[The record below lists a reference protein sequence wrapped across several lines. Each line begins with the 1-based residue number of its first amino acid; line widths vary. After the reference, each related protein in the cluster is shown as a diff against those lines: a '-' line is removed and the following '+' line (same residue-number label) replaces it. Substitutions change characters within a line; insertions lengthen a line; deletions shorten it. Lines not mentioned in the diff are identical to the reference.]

1 MKLQELPELPEL
13 PESMILNIFSFY
25 PSFVF
30 YENCKR
36 VLNYNTQNIFV
47 LLREYYFSPPQPLL
61 IPSYLFLDYFLH
73 HKHLLILDNHR
84 HFEEYLK
91 QNIWVRELCYKH
103 PTNQIIRHSLRNII
117 RLSYFVNCLR
127 ELARYQRQM
136 TNDKNE
142 QSNIGISFQCLIES
156 INKESEEQTKMLR
169 NYIEHL
175 SQ

>member
-1 MKLQELPELPEL
+1 M
-13 PESMILNIFSFY
+13 
-25 PSFVF
+25 
-30 YENCKR
+30 
-36 VLNYNTQNIFV
+36 
-47 LLREYYFSPPQPLL
+47 
-61 IPSYLFLDYFLH
+61 
-73 HKHLLILDNHR
+73 
-84 HFEEYLK
+84 
-91 QNIWVRELCYKH
+91 VRELCYKH